1 MNITLKSLMRKILKK
16 WYIIVIVTLLCTLC
30 GMVYAN
36 YSEKIA
42 YKLTAS
48 ANVYFEEKVI
58 IEDGVPNEEIKKVAI
73 GAEGIA
79 HLNKLISSKTFNE
92 TLATN
97 LKSKDITDVDYDNL
111 PKYFNIA
118 KDEGSEYL
126 INFYAT
132 HENETTAE
140 ILLYQFQ
147 LVLNK
152 FINEKPLYLGKFAK
166 IDNFS
171 ESYNTDRINLGGG
184 SKIIILLTFLGFC
197 VSIVLVAI
205 YVVLSNKLTNVDNF
219 DDDFDLELLGSI
231 NFEIKK
237 DKESVALDEKNK
249 VKEIEGELDK

>member
-1 MNITLKSLMRKILKK
+1 MNITLKSLLRKIFKK
-16 WYIIVIVTLLCTLC
+16 WYIIVIVTLLCALC

-48 ANVYFEEKVI
+48 ANMYFEEKTEVDI
-58 IEDGVPNEEIKKVAI
+58 GEPTVEVKKVAI

-92 TLATN
+92 TLANN
-97 LKSKDITDVDYDNL
+97 LKAKEIVNVDYDNL
-111 PKYFNIA
+111 PEYFSIE

-132 HENETTAE
+132 HENEATAE
-140 ILLYQFQ
+140 ILLKEFQ
-147 LVLNK
+147 VVLTQS
-152 FINEKPLYLGKFAK
+152 INENPLYLDKYAK
-166 IDNFS
+166 IDNFN
-171 ESYNTDRINLGGG
+171 EGYNTEIINLGVG
-184 SKIIILLTFLGFC
+184 SKVIIILTFLGFC
-197 VSIVLVAI
+197 MSILLLAI

-237 DKESVALDEKNK
+237 DKKSIALDEKNK
-249 VKEIEGELDK
+249 VK